1 MPQFAD
7 VILPLPLQS
16 AFTYALPPEMAQQ
29 TQVGSRVIVP
39 FGNRK
44 FYTAIVVRLHDEKPP
59 YPTKPISELLDA
71 NPIILP
77 EQLRLWKWLADYY
90 LCTLGDVF
98 KAALP
103 SGLKLESESSILLN
117 EDWEAESPLS
127 PNEEKIWRALGIKAE
142 QTLLS
147 LQKETGIKSI
157 LPAVKSLLEKGGV
170 RMKEEI
176 RRTYKPKTVTCVRLA
191 EAYHDEARLHE
202 AFDSL
207 HRSPRQEA
215 LLACFLELETP
226 IEKQKLLQ
234 EANCSDAILR
244 ELCQKG
250 ILETYAKPVERAK
263 PAYQEAG
270 ASPLT
275 PAQQKAM
282 ESIEEQWK
290 KHNVCLLHGVTS
302 SGKTEIYI
310 HLMQKAIERQTLRHR
325 GWCTQQP
332 LPSFPEPGP
341 SHHRR
346 RA

>member
-59 YPTKPISELLDA
+59 YSTKPVSELLDA

-103 SGLKLESESSILLN
+103 SGLKLESESTILLN

-176 RRTYKPKTVTCVRLA
+176 RRTYTVCSAPLDKRLCWLVFLGSKLPSKSK
-191 EAYHDEARLHE
+191 DCCKKRTARTPSCANFARKVFSKHLQ
-202 AFDSL
+202 SL
-207 HRSPRQEA
+207 SKEY
-215 LLACFLELETP
+215 
-226 IEKQKLLQ
+226 
-234 EANCSDAILR
+234 ILR
-244 ELCQKG
+244 GNKMREKG
-250 ILETYAKPVERAK
+250 
-263 PAYQEAG
+263 
-270 ASPLT
+270 
-275 PAQQKAM
+275 
-282 ESIEEQWK
+282 
-290 KHNVCLLHGVTS
+290 
-302 SGKTEIYI
+302 
-310 HLMQKAIERQTLRHR
+310 
-325 GWCTQQP
+325 
-332 LPSFPEPGP
+332 LPRP
-341 SHHRR
+341 
-346 RA
+346 